1 MYEGHGMVEQPVM
14 YDGMQQEMDAY
25 NEGMHDE
32 QAMYDEQGMLDQQLM
47 SEELSSYHREAQ
59 EADQGGFVEGEG
71 DQEVDDDDI
80 FAPLHKETNLALA
93 EETPEDNLEIEHEI
107 EEPSNMPM
115 MTLRGR
121 GRGMRGG
128 RPPMT
133 SRGRGPR
140 MGMPRPT
147 GIVGGRNMG
156 VRPMMRGMR
165 PPGLRGRG
173 NFPGQP
179 RPPFIR
185 PRGPFSGPPRGPGGP
200 RGGPRGGPGG
210 PRGGPG
216 GPRGPRWGPR

>member
-1 MYEGHGMVEQPVM
+1 
-14 YDGMQQEMDAY
+14 MQQEMDAY

-59 EADQGGFVEGEG
+59 ETDQGGFVEGEG

-80 FAPLHKETNLALA
+80 FAPLHKEANLALA

-140 MGMPRPT
+140 MG
-147 GIVGGRNMG
+147 

-200 RGGPRGGPGG
+200 RGGP
-210 PRGGPG
+210 G